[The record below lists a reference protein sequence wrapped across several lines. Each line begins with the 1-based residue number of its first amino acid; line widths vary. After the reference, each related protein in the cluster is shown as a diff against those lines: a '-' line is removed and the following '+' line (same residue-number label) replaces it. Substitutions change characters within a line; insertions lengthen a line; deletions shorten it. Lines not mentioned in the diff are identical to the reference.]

1 MFWTLAALI
10 LFIGAVITLFPL
22 LRGKSGW
29 QPVAL
34 ALAFIVPAVGLWLY
48 DNHGTP
54 AGIGVS
60 GTPQSASTSADPH
73 SMQSGEMDEM
83 IAGLQQRLEQ
93 NPADLEGWMLLARTL
108 RSTGKYAEAA
118 DAMEQAHTL
127 APDNPVV
134 MADLAEAW
142 VYETPD
148 GRVPESS
155 VALLERAL
163 NIDPNVQKGLW
174 LMGIASMQQ
183 GDDAFAIS
191 YWESLL
197 QQLEPGSNVHT
208 MVSTQV
214 QEAQAR
220 MGMAP
225 GAAHP
230 PVADE
235 PVAAA
240 DSASPAEAPA
250 VEDGAWT
257 GTRLVLDAADGAKQ
271 ALANGAVLYIMIR
284 TPGPA
289 MGPPLG
295 VRRVT
300 NPGFPLEVTIT
311 DEDSMLQERLISTA
325 PEIQLQARVSL
336 TGSPAKQPG
345 DWESESKDVEL
356 ASGSFVVLQVDQQ
369 VE

>member
-1 MFWTLAALI
+1 VFWTLAALI

-34 ALAFIVPAVGLWLY
+34 ALAFIVPAAGLWLY
-48 DNHGTP
+48 DSYGTP
-54 AGIGVS
+54 DGINVKGV
-60 GTPQSASTSADPH
+60 PQSASTSADPH
-73 SMQSGEMDEM
+73 SMQSGEMDDM

-118 DAMEQAHTL
+118 DAMEQAHAL
-127 APDNPVV
+127 APENPVV

-148 GRVPESS
+148 GQVPESS
-155 VALLERAL
+155 VAMLERAL
-163 NIDPNVQKGLW
+163 DIDPRVQKGLW

-191 YWESLL
+191 YWQSLL
-197 QQLEPGSNVHT
+197 EQLEPGSNVHT
-208 MVSTQV
+208 MVANQID
-214 QEAQAR
+214 EAQAR
-220 MGMAP
+220 MGMMPEAHTP
-225 GAAHP
+225 PVGEAAAESAGSTPDGAAT
-230 PVADE
+230 A
-235 PVAAA
+235 
-240 DSASPAEAPA
+240 
-250 VEDGAWT
+250 DGAWR

-295 VRRVT
+295 VRRLT
-300 NPGFPLEVTIT
+300 NPTFPLEVTLT
-311 DEDSMLQERLISTA
+311 DQDSMLQERPISTS

-336 TGSPAKQPG
+336 TGSPAKAPG
-345 DWESESKDVEL
+345 DWESASKDVEL
-356 ASGSFVVLQVDQQ
+356 ASASLVVLQVDQQ